1 VTGTEFPHRN
11 TTGSASPAVAESRC
25 PSPNCPPPDI
35 AARAVRLAMERGAT
49 DAECTVSEGDEF
61 TAHVR
66 MRSLETLKEAG
77 SRAAGLRVLVGKR
90 SGSSYTSDLSE
101 EGLRN
106 LVASA
111 LEIAAISTED
121 PSAGMPDAAE
131 LGALAGDL
139 ALYSD
144 DVARLET
151 AWKIRQAMDG
161 EEAAL
166 ATDARIVN
174 SEGASF
180 DSYTG
185 SRAFANSLG
194 FLGAYRTSNCSLSVT
209 PVARENG
216 KQERDNWYTVART
229 PAALEPA
236 VEVGRRA
243 AERALLRL
251 GARKVATTRV
261 PVVFDPETARTLLG
275 HVFEAVSGDSVWRH
289 ASFLADKL
297 GERIAPEHVTIVD
310 DGTIPGLFGTSP
322 FDDEGVP
329 SRRTVVVER
338 GVLKRWLLNSYAAR
352 KLGLKTT
359 GNAAR
364 GLTGNA
370 GVGRGNFFLEAG
382 EAAPADLLRAIRQG
396 LYVTELIGQGVNIV
410 NGDYSRGAAGLWIEN
425 GEFAYPVSEITIASN
440 LAWMLSGISAVANDL
455 RFRGPTASP
464 TLVIEEMT
472 VSGQ

>member
-1 VTGTEFPHRN
+1 MVDPE
-11 TTGSASPAVAESRC
+11 
-25 PSPNCPPPDI
+25 I
-35 AARAVRLAMERGAT
+35 ALRTVRLALQRGAT

-61 TAHVR
+61 TAQVR

-90 SGSSYTSDLSE
+90 TGSSYTSDLSG
-101 EGLRN
+101 EGLRQ

-131 LGALAGDL
+131 LGALPGDL

-144 DVARLET
+144 DVAGLES
-151 AWKIRQAMDG
+151 AWKIRQALDG

-166 ATDARIVN
+166 DADPRIVN

-180 DSYTG
+180 DSWTG

-194 FLGAYRTSNCSLSVT
+194 FCGAYQSSSCSLSVT

-216 KQERDNWYTVART
+216 KLERDYWYTMARSAT
-229 PAALEPA
+229 ALDPA

-243 AERALLRL
+243 ARRALRRL
-251 GARKVATTRV
+251 GARKVATTKV
-261 PVVFDPETARTLLG
+261 PVVFDPEVARSLLG

-297 GERIAPEHVTIVD
+297 GQRIAPEHVTIVD

-329 SRRTVVVER
+329 SRRTVVVEC
-338 GVLKRWLLNSYAAR
+338 GVLKSWLLNSYTAR

-382 EAAPADLLRAIRQG
+382 SAPPSDLLRGIRQG
-396 LYVTELIGQGVNIV
+396 LYVTELIGQGVNVV

-425 GEFAYPVSEITIASN
+425 GDLAYPVSEITIASN
-440 LAWMLSGISAVANDL
+440 LARMLSGIQAVANDL
-455 RFRGPTASP
+455 RFRGSTASP

>member
-1 VTGTEFPHRN
+1 MIPGIPD
-11 TTGSASPAVAESRC
+11 AE
-25 PSPNCPPPDI
+25 I
-35 AARAVRLAMERGAT
+35 AARAVRLAVERGAT
-49 DAECTVSEGDEF
+49 GAECTISEGDEF
-61 TAHVR
+61 TAQVR

-77 SRAAGLRVLVGKR
+77 SRAAGLRVLVGRR
-90 SGSSYTSDLSE
+90 SGSSYTSDLSDD
-101 EGLRN
+101 GLRN

-121 PSAGMPDAAE
+121 PSAGLPDPSE

-166 ATDARIVN
+166 ASDPRIVN

-180 DSYTG
+180 DSWTG

-194 FLGAYRTSNCSLSVT
+194 FSGAYRTSSCSLSVT
-209 PVARENG
+209 PVAGENG
-216 KQERDNWYTVART
+216 TLERDSWYTVARSA
-229 PAALEPA
+229 AALEPA
-236 VEVGRRA
+236 AEVGRCA
-243 AERALLRL
+243 AERALRRL
-251 GARKVATTRV
+251 GGRKVATTKV
-261 PVVFDPETARTLLG
+261 PVVFDPEAARSLLG

-289 ASFLADKL
+289 ASFLADKP
-297 GERIAPEHVTIVD
+297 GQRIAPEHVTIVD

-322 FDDEGVP
+322 HKDEGVP
-329 SRRTVVVER
+329 SRRTVVVEC
-338 GVLKRWLLNSYAAR
+338 GVLKSWLLNSYTAR

-364 GLTGNA
+364 GITGNA
-370 GVGRGNFFLEAG
+370 GVGRGNFFLVAG
-382 EAAPADLLRAIRQG
+382 QSPPADLLRGIRQG
-396 LYVTELIGQGVNIV
+396 LYVTELIGQGVNVV

-425 GEFAYPVSEITIASN
+425 GELAYPVSEITIASN
-440 LAWMLSGISAVANDL
+440 LARMLSGIQAVANDL
-455 RFRGPTASP
+455 RFRGSTASP

>member
-1 VTGTEFPHRN
+1 MVD
-11 TTGSASPAVAESRC
+11 
-25 PSPNCPPPDI
+25 PDI
-35 AARAVRLAMERGAT
+35 AARVVRLAMERGAT
-49 DAECTVSEGDEF
+49 DAECTISEGEEF
-61 TAHVR
+61 TAQVR

-77 SRAAGLRVLVGKR
+77 SRGAGLRVLVGKR

-101 EGLRN
+101 EGLQY

-121 PSAGMPDAAE
+121 PSAGMPDTEE
-131 LGALAGDL
+131 LGSLPGDL

-144 DVARLET
+144 DIATLET
-151 AWKIRQAMDG
+151 TWKIHQAMDG

-166 ATDARIVN
+166 AADARIVN

-185 SRAFANSLG
+185 SRAFANSRG
-194 FLGAYRTSNCSLSVT
+194 FSGAYRMASCSLSVT
-209 PVARENG
+209 PVARQNG
-216 KQERDNWYTVART
+216 KLERDNWYTLART
-229 PAALEPA
+229 ARALEPA
-236 VEVGRRA
+236 ADVGRRA
-243 AERALLRL
+243 AERTLRRL

-261 PVVFDPETARTLLG
+261 PVVFDPEVARSLLG

-289 ASFLADKL
+289 ASFLAGKL
-297 GERIAPEHVTIVD
+297 GQRIAPAHVTIVD

-329 SRRTVVVER
+329 SRRTVVVDR
-338 GVLKRWLLNSYAAR
+338 GVLKSWLLNSYTAR

-364 GLTGNA
+364 GLTRNA

-382 EAAPADLLRAIRQG
+382 EAAPAELLRGVRRG
-396 LYVTELIGQGVNIV
+396 LYVTELIGQGANVV

-440 LAWMLSGISAVANDL
+440 LQRMLAGISAVASHL
-455 RFRGPTASP
+455 RFRGSTASP

>member
-1 VTGTEFPHRN
+1 MIDPG
-11 TTGSASPAVAESRC
+11 
-25 PSPNCPPPDI
+25 I
-35 AARAVRLAMERGAT
+35 AQRVVHLALDRGAT
-49 DAECTVSEGDEF
+49 DAECTVTEGDEF
-61 TAHVR
+61 TAQVR

-90 SGSSYTSDLSE
+90 AGSSYSSDLSG
-101 EGLRN
+101 EGLHA

-121 PSAGMPDAAE
+121 PSAGMPDATE
-131 LGALAGDL
+131 LGALPGDL

-144 DVARLET
+144 EVAALET
-151 AWKIRQAMDG
+151 AWKIRQAMDA

-166 ATDARIVN
+166 AADPRIVN

-194 FLGAYRTSNCSLSVT
+194 FQDAYRMSICSLGVT
-209 PVARENG
+209 PVSRENG
-216 KQERDNWYTVART
+216 KLERDSWYTVART
-229 PAALEPA
+229 AAALEPA
-236 VEVGRRA
+236 ADVGRRA
-243 AERALLRL
+243 AERALRRL
-251 GARKVATTRV
+251 GARKVLTAKV
-261 PVVFDPETARTLLG
+261 PIVFDPEVARTLLG
-275 HVFEAVSGDSVWRH
+275 HIFDAVSGDSVWRH

-338 GVLKRWLLNSYAAR
+338 GILKRWLLNSYTAR

-370 GVGRGNFFLEAG
+370 GVGRGNFFLEPGTAP
-382 EAAPADLLRAIRQG
+382 PADVLRGIRQG
-396 LYVTELIGQGVNIV
+396 LYVTELIGQGVNVV

-425 GEFAYPVSEITIASN
+425 GELAYPVSEITIASN
-440 LAWMLSGISAVANDL
+440 LARMLSGITAVANDL
-455 RFRGPTASP
+455 RFRGSTASP

>member
-1 VTGTEFPHRN
+1 MID
-11 TTGSASPAVAESRC
+11 PA
-25 PSPNCPPPDI
+25 I
-35 AARAVRLAMERGAT
+35 ATRTIRLALERGAS

-61 TAHVR
+61 TAQVR
-66 MRSLETLKEAG
+66 MRSIETLKEAG

-101 EGLRN
+101 EGLQY
-106 LVASA
+106 LVSSA

-131 LGALAGDL
+131 LGSLSGNL
-139 ALYSD
+139 GLYSD
-144 DVARLET
+144 EIARLET
-151 AWKIRQAMDG
+151 SWKIQQALDG

-166 ATDARIVN
+166 NADARIVN

-194 FLGAYRTSNCSLSVT
+194 FSGAYEMASCSLSVT
-209 PVARENG
+209 PVAAENG
-216 KQERDNWYTVART
+216 KLERDYWFTLART
-229 PAALEPA
+229 AGALDPAAD
-236 VEVGRRA
+236 VGREA
-243 AERALLRL
+243 AERTLRRL
-251 GARKVATTRV
+251 GARKVATTKA
-261 PVVFDPETARTLLG
+261 PVVFDPQVARSLLG
-275 HVFEAVSGDSVWRH
+275 HIFEAINGDSVWRH

-297 GERIAPEHVTIVD
+297 GERIAPDFVTIVD

-338 GVLKRWLLNSYAAR
+338 GILKSWLLNSYTAR

-370 GVGRGNFFLEAG
+370 GIGRGNFFLEAG
-382 EAAPADLLRAIRQG
+382 SGSPADLIRGIRQG
-396 LYVTELIGQGVNIV
+396 LYVTELIGSGVNVV

-425 GEFAYPVSEITIASN
+425 GELAYPVSEITIAST
-440 LAWMLSGISAVANDL
+440 LPRMLSGISAVANDL
-455 RFRGPTASP
+455 RFRGSTASP